1 MIKPEFVF
9 KTLRISRKSK
19 KKLHIAI
26 ISCCGQYQQLNAEIK
41 KKFIPWLMSSA
52 QIAKSDLVIVAA
64 AVRNLVPGQ
73 LNPAVLTF
81 ELVPVRF

>member
-26 ISCCGQYQQLNAEIK
+26 ISCCGQYQQLNVEIK
-41 KKFIPWLMSSA
+41 KKVYTLVDVVST
-52 QIAKSDLVIVAA
+52 IAKSDLVIVAA
-64 AVRNLVPGQ
+64 AVRNLVPGE
-73 LNPAVLTF
+73 LNPAVQTF
-81 ELVPVRF
+81 ELVPVRL